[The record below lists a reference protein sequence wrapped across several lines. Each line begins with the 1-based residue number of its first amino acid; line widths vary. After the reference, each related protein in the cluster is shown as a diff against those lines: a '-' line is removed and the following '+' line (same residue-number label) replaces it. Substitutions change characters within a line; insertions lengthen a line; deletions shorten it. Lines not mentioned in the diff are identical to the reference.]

1 MGVSRPAWRDPL
13 KLLPTASEINVQRL
27 GPLKECGE
35 VGSSGKGVGCV
46 AVPSQDELLLGHG
59 NGRLNLL
66 GSL

>member
-1 MGVSRPAWRDPL
+1 MELMTGVSRPAWRDRL
-13 KLLPTASEINVQRL
+13 ASEINVQRL
-27 GPLKECGE
+27 GPLKECEE